1 MNRFF
6 FLAVLLK
13 GLVQLE
19 VFVQLLGDLSNA
31 GLVIA
36 AASAELPVQVLA
48 RPEPVELG
56 HGFGVVGKNLAVNL
70 KKYLNSF
77 CSNDPKLC
85 VIEIITGS
93 FKSNN
98 LVLSFT
104 LFTESL
110 SKPK

>member
-70 KKYLNSF
+70 KKYLKS
-77 CSNDPKLC
+77 CCPKDPKLEYLASFSLMFHM
-85 VIEIITGS
+85 VKEIEPAL
-93 FKSNN
+93 N
-98 LVLSFT
+98 
-104 LFTESL
+104 
-110 SKPK
+110 